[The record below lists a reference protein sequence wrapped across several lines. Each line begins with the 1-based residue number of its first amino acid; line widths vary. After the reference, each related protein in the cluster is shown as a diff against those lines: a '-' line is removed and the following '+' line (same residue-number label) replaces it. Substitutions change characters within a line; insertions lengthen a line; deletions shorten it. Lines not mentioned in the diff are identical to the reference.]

1 MILYVYYAKK
11 KGVKQLS
18 YVNTIS
24 RLHRMALSR
33 FSSKNWFD
41 SDAFNFGT
49 LERLVS
55 RNSLTFKMILF
66 VCYLYNSYF
75 IAFVTIFVSLKI
87 NICIGTQKMLSL
99 SLDFKENLPVSLPQL
114 PL

>member
-1 MILYVYYAKK
+1 MLKRRV
-11 KGVKQLS
+11 LNS
-18 YVNTIS
+18 TFVNTIS

-33 FSSKNWFD
+33 SSSKNWFD
-41 SDAFNFGT
+41 SDAFNFGS

-99 SLDFKENLPVSLPQL
+99 SLDYKENPPVNLPQL
-114 PL
+114 SL